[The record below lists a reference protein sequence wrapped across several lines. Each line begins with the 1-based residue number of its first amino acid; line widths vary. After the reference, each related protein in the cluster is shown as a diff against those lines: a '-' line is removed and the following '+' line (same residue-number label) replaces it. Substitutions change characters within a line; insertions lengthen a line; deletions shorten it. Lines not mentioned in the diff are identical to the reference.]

1 MYGTK
6 KLALNKFSLL
16 QKWTNFGKFPRQ
28 IADVNG
34 DGRTDI
40 VGFGRDAVY
49 VSLGKNNGTFSH
61 AFIARKDNFT
71 TKKGEWTC
79 FNKYPRQLADV
90 NGDGRAD
97 IVGFAGNAVYVSLG
111 QSNGTFGQA
120 FTGINDNFTVNKGGW
135 TSFDKYPR
143 QLADVNGD
151 GKADIVG
158 FRYDNVFVALGQSNG
173 TFGSISVAKN
183 DDFTV
188 NKGGWTSF
196 DKYPR
201 QLADVNGDGRADIVG
216 FGYDNVFVAL
226 GQSNGTFGSTSVA
239 KNDDFTVNQGG
250 WTSFDKYPRQLA
262 DVNGD
267 GRADIVGFGYD
278 NVSVAFGQSNGTFG
292 STSVAKND
300 DFTVN
305 QGGWNSF
312 DQQPRQLGDVN
323 GDGKADI
330 IGFAQDG
337 TYVALANNQTTPSP
351 MNNQYIVAG
360 YLPSWGISSTTN
372 PATIPVNKLTHL
384 FYAFADVDT
393 QGNVKLSEDGQDG
406 DINVLKSLQAQNPK
420 LKILVSIGGAGE
432 NDFSSA
438 ASTAQ
443 SRIFFAQSA
452 INFMKINGF
461 DGIDIDWEFPK
472 KEENNNY
479 TQLLGELRQQLNNA
493 STTDGKKY
501 LLTTALSASPY
512 QLSPSDYADAPY
524 DLNST
529 VLKTTSEYVDFI
541 NVMTYDYHGT
551 WENTTNHQ
559 APLYKS
565 SSDQSYNSDKLN
577 ADWSVKKYL
586 SAGVEAKDIVLGVP
600 LYSPTWAG
608 VKPGSNNDGLFQ
620 SATPVNDPLLY
631 RDIHDQVGTNGYQYY
646 WDDSAKVPYIYNSQ
660 KQEFSTYEDKQSV
673 LGKVNYVEEQG
684 LGGIFFW
691 QLLGDLPI
699 THSDSLVNVAATNLL

>member
-1 MYGTK
+1 MYETK
-6 KLALNKFSLL
+6 KLAIKKFSFL
-16 QKWTNFGKFPRQ
+16 QEWINLGKYPHQ
-28 IADVNG
+28 VANANSD
-34 DGRTDI
+34 DRTDI
-40 VGFGRDAVY
+40 VSFGYDAIY
-49 VSLGKNNGTFSH
+49 VSLGKT
-61 AFIARKDNFT
+61 
-71 TKKGEWTC
+71 
-79 FNKYPRQLADV
+79 
-90 NGDGRAD
+90 
-97 IVGFAGNAVYVSLG
+97 
-111 QSNGTFGQA
+111 NGTFGEA
-120 FTGINDNFTVNKGGW
+120 FIAQNDDFTFNKGGW

-151 GKADIVG
+151 
-158 FRYDNVFVALGQSNG
+158 S
-173 TFGSISVAKN
+173 
-183 DDFTV
+183 
-188 NKGGWTSF
+188 
-196 DKYPR
+196 
-201 QLADVNGDGRADIVG
+201 RADIVG
-216 FGYDNVFVAL
+216 FGYDNVFVSL
-226 GQSNGTFGSTSVA
+226 GQSNGTFSEAFVTQ
-239 KNDDFTVNQGG
+239 NDNFTVN
-250 WTSFDKYPRQLA
+250 K
-262 DVNGD
+262 
-267 GRADIVGFGYD
+267 GY
-278 NVSVAFGQSNGTFG
+278 
-292 STSVAKND
+292 
-300 DFTVN
+300 
-305 QGGWNSF
+305 WNSF
-312 DQQPRQLGDVN
+312 DQKTGQLGGVN
-323 GDGKADI
+323 SDTKADI
-330 IGFAQDG
+330 VGFAQDG
-337 TYVALANNQTTPSP
+337 TCVALANNQTTPPP
-351 MNNQYIVAG
+351 MNNQYVVAG
-360 YLPSWGISSTTN
+360 YLPSWGISNTTN
-372 PATIPVNKLTHL
+372 TATIPVNKLTHL

-393 QGNVKLSEDGQDG
+393 EGNVKLSQDGDDG
-406 DINVLKSLQAQNPK
+406 DINVLKSLKDQNPK
-420 LKILVSIGGAGE
+420 LKILISIGGAGE

-452 INFMKINGF
+452 INFMKSNGF
-461 DGIDIDWEFPK
+461 DGIDINWEFPK
-472 KEENNNY
+472 KEENSNY

-493 STTDGKKY
+493 STTDGNKY

-541 NVMTYDYHGT
+541 NVMTYDYHGS

-559 APLYKS
+559 AALYKS

-620 SATPVNDPLLY
+620 SATLGNDPLLY
-631 RDIHDQVGTNGYQYY
+631 KDIHDQVGKNGYQYY

-699 THSDSLVNVAATNLL
+699 THPDSLVNIAATNLF

>member
-1 MYGTK
+1 MYGIK
-6 KLALNKFSLL
+6 KLAIKKFSLL
-16 QKWTNFGKFPRQ
+16 QKWTNFWKFTRQ
-28 IADVNG
+28 VADVNG

-40 VGFGRDAVY
+40 VAFGCDAVY
-49 VSLGKNNGTFSH
+49 VSLGQSNGTFGQ
-61 AFIARKDNFT
+61 AFTGITDSFT
-71 TKKGEWTC
+71 INQGEWTS
-79 FNKYPRQLADV
+79 FDKYPRQLADV

-97 IVGFAGNAVYVSLG
+97 IVGFGYDNVFVSLG
-111 QSNGTFGQA
+111 QSNGTFGP
-120 FTGINDNFTVNKGGW
+120 T
-135 TSFDKYPR
+135 
-143 QLADVNGD
+143 
-151 GKADIVG
+151 
-158 FRYDNVFVALGQSNG
+158 
-173 TFGSISVAKN
+173 SVAKN

-216 FGYDNVFVAL
+216 FGYDNVFVSL
-226 GQSNGTFGSTSVA
+226 GQSNGTFGPTSVA
-239 KNDDFTVNQGG
+239 KNDDFTVNKGDRNN
-250 WTSFDKYPRQLA
+250 FDHK
-262 DVNGD
+262 
-267 GRADIVGFGYD
+267 
-278 NVSVAFGQSNGTFG
+278 
-292 STSVAKND
+292 
-300 DFTVN
+300 
-305 QGGWNSF
+305 
-312 DQQPRQLGDVN
+312 PRQLGDVN

-337 TYVALANNQTTPSP
+337 TYVALANNQTTPPP
-351 MNNQYIVAG
+351 MNNQYVVAG

-393 QGNVKLSEDGQDG
+393 EGNVKLSPDGQDG
-406 DINVLKSLQAQNPK
+406 DINVLKSLKAQNPK

-452 INFMKINGF
+452 INFMKNNGF

-472 KEENNNY
+472 KEENSNY
-479 TQLLGELRQQLNNA
+479 IQLLSELRQELNNA
-493 STTDGKKY
+493 STTDGNKY
-501 LLTTALSASPY
+501 LLTTALSGSPY

-541 NVMTYDYHGT
+541 NLMTYDYHGS

-559 APLYKS
+559 AALYKS

-608 VKPGSNNDGLFQ
+608 VKAGSNNDGLFQ
-620 SATPVNDPLLY
+620 SATSANDPLLY
-631 RDIHDQVGTNGYQYY
+631 KDIHAQVGTDGYQYN

-660 KQEFSTYEDKQSV
+660 KQEFSTYEDKRSV
-673 LGKVNYVEEQG
+673 LEKVNYVEQQG

-691 QLLGDLPI
+691 QLIGDLPI
-699 THSDSLVNVAATNLL
+699 THSDSLVNVAAANLL

>member
-120 FTGINDNFTVNKGGW
+120 FTGINDN
-135 TSFDKYPR
+135 
-143 QLADVNGD
+143 
-151 GKADIVG
+151 
-158 FRYDNVFVALGQSNG
+158 
-173 TFGSISVAKN
+173 
-183 DDFTV
+183 FTV